1 MQMIFHLHLFA
12 KGGFMVKKILKFL
25 MSRLFL
31 SVLLIALQLFF
42 LFHLYNLV
50 IRNHPFY
57 SQFLIWISLLL
68 CLWVIYHKQ
77 EPDYIIGWIMV
88 IMLFPLYG
96 AIFYIIFGKKPL
108 TIIGRKRTEDF
119 IKNYTHGLT
128 NVPAYPLAPI
138 QALKNYDRDLFR
150 QSSYISS
157 VSYNHV
163 WANTE
168 VEYYCEGTKFLKG
181 FLEELDKAK
190 SFIFIEFFLIGEGEM
205 WSQILNVLEKKKNEG
220 VSIKI
225 LYDDFGSFGRIP
237 GNYDKILTSKGFNTR
252 AFNAIKPH
260 LNIRMNYRD
269 HRKICVIDGN
279 IGFTGGL
286 NLADEYINRSIR
298 FGHWKDSAILL
309 RGDAVWN
316 LTVMFLAMWNFE
328 TGTNEDI
335 SLYRPNEKYLT
346 DGFVQPFGDNPL
358 DEVAAAENVYMQ
370 IINKAKDYV
379 WISTPYLVI
388 NRDMVKALCVA
399 AKSGVDVRIITP
411 GVADKPQVH
420 EVTKSFYYVL
430 IENGVKIYEYTP
442 GFIHSK
448 MFVSDDKVGIIGT
461 INMDYRSFYLHFEC
475 GVALFGSSVISSMK
489 KDMESTFDLSKEI
502 SYEEAKQVP
511 LWRKLYRMIL
521 GLLAPL
527 M

>member
-1 MQMIFHLHLFA
+1 MIFHLHFFA
-12 KGGFMVKKILKFL
+12 NGGVMVRKILKFL

-31 SVLLIALQLFF
+31 SVLLIALQLVL

-50 IRNHPFY
+50 LSDHPFY
-57 SQFLIWISLLL
+57 SQILTWISILL

-96 AIFYIIFGKKPL
+96 AVFYILFGKKPL
-108 TIIGRKRTEDF
+108 NIVGRKRTEDF
-119 IKNYTHGLT
+119 IKNYTDGLT
-128 NVPAYPLAPI
+128 NVPAYPLSSVN
-138 QALKNYDRDLFR
+138 ALKNYDSDLFR
-150 QSSYISS
+150 QSRYISA

-168 VEYYCEGTKFLKG
+168 VEYYADGTSFLKG
-181 FLEELDKAK
+181 FLEELKKAK

-205 WSQILNVLEKKKNEG
+205 WSQILKILEEKKNEG
-220 VSIKI
+220 VKIKI

-237 GNYDKILTSKGFNTR
+237 GNYDKILKSKGFEAK

-286 NLADEYINRSIR
+286 NLADEYINRIIR

-309 RGDAVWN
+309 KGDAVWN
-316 LTVMFLAMWNFE
+316 LTIMFLSMWNFE

-335 SLYRPNEKYLT
+335 SLYRPTQKYLT

-358 DEVAAAENVYMQ
+358 DEVTAAENVYMQ
-370 IINKAKDYV
+370 IINKAKEYV

-388 NRDMVKALCVA
+388 NRAMVKALCTA
-399 AKSGVDVRIITP
+399 SQSGVDVRIITP
-411 GVADKPQVH
+411 GIPDKPQVY
-420 EVTKSFYYVL
+420 EVTRSSYLAL
-430 IENGVKIYEYTP
+430 IKGGVKIYEYTP

-448 MFVSDDKVGIIGT
+448 MFVSDDKVGVIGT

-475 GVALFGSSVISSMK
+475 GVALFGSSAIESMK
-489 KDMESTFDLSKEI
+489 KDMEETFEISKQI
-502 SYEEAKQVP
+502 SYEEAKKVR
-511 LWRKLYRMIL
+511 LWKQLYRMIL